1 MADRGA
7 NAADLIARIK
17 PCATPSMT
25 PEIQPA
31 DSRRSPSPQHTSWS
45 MPASRPA
52 WATGSVSNSTAST
65 WRKSLRD
72 PTARHRVRE
81 TNSTKNGTPSASR
94 SLVGAAKPIG
104 LASSTDAE
112 IIREELRTP
121 RAAAVAGVVFSLL
134 FGASLV
140 LIRVSVPGN
149 PTDARNWLTN
159 SGRRHAVLL
168 AVNLVP
174 FAGIAFLP
182 APRAAPIVVG
192 RR

>member
-1 MADRGA
+1 MCDAIDDAGDPACRLA
-7 NAADLIARIK
+7 PITVAAAHVLVDACESASLGDGERVELDGEHLAK
-17 PCATPSMT
+17 VAEGPNG
-25 PEIQPA
+25 
-31 DSRRSPSPQHTSWS
+31 SP
-45 MPASRPA
+45 
-52 WATGSVSNSTAST
+52 
-65 WRKSLRD
+65 
-72 PTARHRVRE
+72 RVRE

-104 LASSTDAE
+104 LASSTNAE